1 MVVVDTN
8 ILVYLLIEGDRTR
21 KAQSLF
27 TADTD
32 WRSEAFV
39 LIEFSNVLA
48 TYLRAGALNR
58 PQAHRLLV
66 EAERSV
72 RGLINIPH
80 VRALNVAEQFAVS
93 AYDARFIA
101 AAESL
106 GSKLVTEDAKLRAA
120 VPAQTASLTEALAT
134 E

>member
-8 ILVYLLIEGDRTR
+8 ILVYLLIKGDRTR
-21 KAQSLF
+21 KAQALF
-27 TADTD
+27 TADAD
-32 WRSEAFV
+32 WRSEGFV

-58 PQAHRLLV
+58 PQAQRLLV

-80 VRALNVAEQFAVS
+80 VRALNVAAQFGVS

-120 VPAQTASLTEALAT
+120 VPAQTVSLTEAL